1 MLVTM
6 GFFSRN
12 VYPACEKLCVFCPS
26 LRTSSRQP
34 VKRYK
39 KLLADIFPKSK
50 DEEPND
56 RKISKL
62 CEYASKNPL
71 RIPKI
76 TTYLEQRCYKELRSE
91 EFGSVK
97 IIMRIYHKLLVF
109 CKDQMP
115 LFASSFLTI
124 IETLLDQ
131 PRQDEMRIVGCQT
144 LFYFVNCQID
154 GTYMFNLEG
163 MVPKFCQLAQ
173 ESDEGLRAAGL
184 QALSAMIWF
193 MGEYSHVSGEF
204 DNIVTIVLENYGN
217 THISSEDVQDTEQG
231 TQNKWVKE
239 VLKAEGHVSPILGEH
254 ARLLSWKN
262 LVNDKGELCL
272 TLDEYKNSKF
282 WSKVCVHN
290 MAMLAT
296 EATTVRHVLESI
308 FRYLDSGN
316 LWSPPNGIAFSVL
329 LDLQRIM
336 EKSGQNAH
344 LLLSILV
351 KHLDHK
357 TVQKQLEMQL
367 KMINVATR
375 LAGQSK
381 AETSLAII
389 STITDLV
396 RHLRRNMQCEIDK
409 SGLSEDMLKW
419 NNKFQKAIEECLVQ
433 LSNKVGDAGPVL
445 DMLAVALENLSTS
458 APVARSTVSAV
469 YRTAEIITSAPNIS
483 YQNKVFPEALFH
495 QLLLAM
501 VHPDRETHVGAHRI
515 FSDVLLPSSVQ
526 THALSPTSELAKPYN
541 LHVTLS
547 RTLSAF
553 SSSAALFEK
562 LRSEMRPFR
571 DHASMDDLHK
581 INHSN
586 DGCDISNDS
595 TNVFKLHLTHNRT
608 YAMEEDPFLS
618 SSTEE
623 HNPRGKPDEKEL
635 DTLLLRLSGQQITL
649 LLSSIWA
656 QALCPENTPQNY
668 EAIAN
673 TYGLIL
679 IFSRTKNSFQDT
691 LIRSYQL
698 AFSLR
703 NTALQEVS
711 LPPSRR
717 RSLFSL
723 ATAMIVFSSKAFDI
737 FPLVSIAKSSLCEKM
752 VDPFLSLVE
761 GCKLQS
767 VVPKSSAQVVYGS
780 KEDDAYASK
789 ALSASIL
796 AEDHSIES
804 MVAVIIDEFGNLSSS
819 ESSLMRAQLLKDF
832 SPDDLC
838 PLGSLSVRLPLP
850 GKLAQYAKD
859 HKSEKE
865 VNSSVFLE
873 EDLFTE
879 ASDSFVDAN
888 PEFYMNT
895 NLLSVNQLLDSVIET
910 ARQAGII
917 SVSTTPDVPFKEMA
931 NHCEALLMGKQQK
944 LSVFVASQQRQEVSQ
959 DHYNTILQH
968 SSYPIQLQT
977 NGNPFIEQN
986 PNTCPKP
993 ILSGTSLTCSTEY
1006 QNQTQF
1012 LRLPASSPFDN
1023 FLRAA
1028 GC

>member
-6 GFFSRN
+6 GLVSRN
-12 VYPACEKLCVFCPS
+12 FYPACENLCVFCPS

-56 RKISKL
+56 RKICKL

-91 EFGSVK
+91 EFVFVK
-97 IIMRIYHKLLVF
+97 IIMRIYHKLLF
-109 CKDQMP
+109 SCKEQMS

-131 PRQDEMRIVGCQT
+131 PRQDEMRIVGCKT
-144 LFYFVNCQID
+144 LFYFVNSQID

-163 MVPKFCQLAQ
+163 MIPKFCQLAQ
-173 ESDEGLRAAGL
+173 EIDEDLRAAGL

-204 DNIVTIVLENYGN
+204 DNVVTVVLENYG
-217 THISSEDVQDTEQG
+217 HAHLSSEGVQDSEQG
-231 TQNKWVKE
+231 TQNKWVQE
-239 VLKAEGHVSPILGEH
+239 VLKAEGHVSPNLGEY

-272 TLDEYKNSKF
+272 TLDESKSPRF

-290 MAMLAT
+290 MAMLAR
-296 EATTVRHVLESI
+296 EASTVRHVLESI

-316 LWSPPNGIAFSVL
+316 LWSPANGLALLVL

-336 EKSGQNAH
+336 EKSGQNTH
-344 LLLSILV
+344 FLLSMLV

-357 TVQKQLEMQL
+357 AVQKQPEMQIN
-367 KMINVATR
+367 MINVATC
-375 LAGQSK
+375 LAEHSK
-381 AETSLAII
+381 PQTSLAII
-389 STITDLV
+389 STINDLV
-396 RHLRRNMQCEIDK
+396 RHLRRSMQCTIVNT
-409 SGLSEDMLKW
+409 GLSEDMSKW
-419 NNKFQKAIEECLVQ
+419 GTKFQTALEECIVQ

-445 DMLAVALENLSTS
+445 DMLAVTLENLSTS
-458 APVARSTVSAV
+458 VPVARSTVSAV
-469 YRTAEIITSAPNIS
+469 YRTAEMIASAPNIS
-483 YQNKVFPEALFH
+483 YQKKVFPEALFH

-515 FSDVLLPSSVQ
+515 FCDVLVPSSVRPRMCS
-526 THALSPTSELAKPYN
+526 AASELPKAYD
-541 LHVTLS
+541 LHRTLS
-547 RTLSAF
+547 RTVSVF
-553 SSSAALFEK
+553 SSSATLFEK
-562 LRSEMRPFR
+562 LRREMHSFQDR
-571 DHASMDDLHK
+571 ASIDDLDK
-581 INHSN
+581 INHRN
-586 DGCDISNDS
+586 DGQEIGSDS
-595 TNVFKLHLTHNRT
+595 TKLYKRLSTQNRL
-608 YAMEEDPFLS
+608 YSMEDPFLS
-618 SSTEE
+618 LTEE
-623 HNPRGKPDEKEL
+623 HEPQSKPDERER
-635 DTLLLRLSGQQITL
+635 DTVLLRLSGRQINL

-679 IFSRTKNSFQDT
+679 IFSRTKSSFQDT

-703 NTALQEVS
+703 SIALREGY

-717 RSLFSL
+717 RSLFTL
-723 ATAMIVFSSKAFDI
+723 AKAMIVLSSKAFDI
-737 FPLVSIAKSSLCEKM
+737 LPLVSIAKSSLQ

-761 GCKLQS
+761 DCKLQAVIS
-767 VVPKSSAQVVYGS
+767 TSDALVVYGS
-780 KEDDAYASK
+780 KEDDIYASK

-796 AEDHSIES
+796 AEDHSIEH
-804 MVAVIIDEFGNLSSS
+804 MVSVIIDEFGNLSNS
-819 ESSLMRAQLLKDF
+819 ESFAMRAQLLKDF
-832 SPDDLC
+832 LPDDLC
-838 PLGSLSVRLPLP
+838 PLGGQFVKVPVP
-850 GKLAQYAKD
+850 GQLAPHGND

-865 VNSSVFLE
+865 VTSTVFLE
-873 EDLFTE
+873 DDILTE
-879 ASDSFVDAN
+879 AADSVVDRKSHLH
-888 PEFYMNT
+888 MNAS
-895 NLLSVNQLLDSVIET
+895 LLSVDQLLESVLET
-910 ARQAGII
+910 ARKVGRT
-917 SVSTTPDVPFKEMA
+917 SVSITPDVPFREMA
-931 NHCEALLMGKQQK
+931 NHCEALLLGKQQK
-944 LSVFVASQQRQEVSQ
+944 LSVLVVSQQKQEVSQ
-959 DHYNTILQH
+959 DQYITNLAV
-968 SSYPIQLQT
+968 SSYPNQLQT
-977 NGNPFIEQN
+977 NGNPFLEQKL
-986 PNTCPKP
+986 NTC
-993 ILSGTSLTCSTEY
+993 TLTCCATEY
-1006 QNQTQF
+1006 QNQAQF
-1012 LRLPASSPFDN
+1012 MRLPASSPFDN
-1023 FLRAA
+1023 FLKAA